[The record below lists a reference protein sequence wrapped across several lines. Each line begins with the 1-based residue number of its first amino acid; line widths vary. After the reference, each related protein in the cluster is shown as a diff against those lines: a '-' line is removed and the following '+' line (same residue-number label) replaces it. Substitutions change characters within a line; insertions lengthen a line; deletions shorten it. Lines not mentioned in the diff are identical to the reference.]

1 MWVWLVL
8 MRFISQQK
16 LLANIQMR
24 EQSKMLEQAFARQ
37 LSQVG
42 QPATP
47 EILEKALNA
56 IMPVSVTIA
65 TIPPP
70 IIVVT
75 LPIGDA
81 CLVIVPLSLSLLI
94 RQVVML
100 ASLLRR
106 APPVPPHSPAC
117 YRTLREAAVGRGTV
131 PIHSH
136 CLI

>member
-1 MWVWLVL
+1 MCGYVWSVQYVWVWLVL

-65 TIPPP
+65 TQ
-70 IIVVT
+70 
-75 LPIGDA
+75 
-81 CLVIVPLSLSLLI
+81 LS
-94 RQVVML
+94 
-100 ASLLRR
+100 
-106 APPVPPHSPAC
+106 
-117 YRTLREAAVGRGTV
+117 
-131 PIHSH
+131 
-136 CLI
+136 